1 MGCVSRMKVGE
12 VVTEIEETI
21 AEHGDYLLRVA
32 YLYVKNNATAE
43 DIVQDVFIAFYEKQ
57 DQYRGEASLRTY
69 LVKMTVNRSHDY
81 LRSWKNK
88 RTMLFEKIKGR
99 GTTHTPE
106 RAMIEKV
113 EKQELVDALFT
124 LSITYREVLILYY
137 FQEMTTVEIAE
148 LLERPEATVRTR
160 LQRAR
165 KQLGNRII
173 DYEWE
178 ELGRESI

>member
-1 MGCVSRMKVGE
+1 M
-12 VVTEIEETI
+12 
-21 AEHGDYLLRVA
+21 
-32 YLYVKNNATAE
+32 
-43 DIVQDVFIAFYEKQ
+43 
-57 DQYRGEASLRTY
+57 
-69 LVKMTVNRSHDY
+69 VKMTVNRSHDY
-81 LRSWKNK
+81 LRSWKNR
-88 RTMLFEKIKGR
+88 RTILFEKIKGR
-99 GTTHTPE
+99 STTHTPE